1 MDLYER
7 ELFSKFFWRDFIMEK
22 ENELMTMETQEEKYV
37 TNVAIKTTD
46 VLCAIG
52 AGVFALAGI
61 GTLLNVRKK
70 KAILEKKETFKENII
85 KGLIVDGASEEE
97 IKNAKELLDKYA

>member
-1 MDLYER
+1 
-7 ELFSKFFWRDFIMEK
+7 MEK

-85 KGLIVDGASEEE
+85 KRLIVDGASEEE

>member
-1 MDLYER
+1 
-7 ELFSKFFWRDFIMEK
+7 MEK

-70 KAILEKKETFKENII
+70 KAILEKKESFKENII
-85 KGLIVDGASEEE
+85 KGLIVDYASEEE
-97 IKNAKELLDKYA
+97 IENAKELLDKYA

>member
-1 MDLYER
+1 
-7 ELFSKFFWRDFIMEK
+7 MEK

-97 IKNAKELLDKYA
+97 IKNAKELIDKYA

>member
-1 MDLYER
+1 
-7 ELFSKFFWRDFIMEK
+7 
-22 ENELMTMETQEEKYV
+22 MTMETQEEKYV

-70 KAILEKKETFKENII
+70 KAILEKKESFKENII
-85 KGLIVDGASEEE
+85 KQLIVDGASEEE

>member
-1 MDLYER
+1 MFLYER

>member
-1 MDLYER
+1 
-7 ELFSKFFWRDFIMEK
+7 MEK

-70 KAILEKKETFKENII
+70 KAILEKKESFKENII
-85 KGLIVDGASEEE
+85 KQLIVDGASEEE

>member
-1 MDLYER
+1 
-7 ELFSKFFWRDFIMEK
+7 MEK

-70 KAILEKKETFKENII
+70 KAILEKKESFKENII
-85 KGLIVDGASEEE
+85 KQLIVDGASEEE
-97 IKNAKELLDKYA
+97 IKNAKELIDKYA

>member
-1 MDLYER
+1 
-7 ELFSKFFWRDFIMEK
+7 MEK

-37 TNVAIKTTD
+37 TIVAIKTTD

-97 IKNAKELLDKYA
+97 IKKAKELLDKYA

>member
-1 MDLYER
+1 
-7 ELFSKFFWRDFIMEK
+7 MEK

-70 KAILEKKETFKENII
+70 KAILEKKESFKENII
-85 KGLIVDGASEEE
+85 RQLIVDGASEEE
-97 IKNAKELLDKYA
+97 IKNVKELLDKYA

>member
-1 MDLYER
+1 MFLYER
-7 ELFSKFFWRDFIMEK
+7 ELFSKFFWRDFIMKK

-70 KAILEKKETFKENII
+70 KAILEKKESFKENII

>member
-1 MDLYER
+1 MR
-7 ELFSKFFWRDFIMEK
+7 ENYLVIFWRDFIMEK

-70 KAILEKKETFKENII
+70 KAILDKKQAFKENII

-97 IKNAKELLDKYA
+97 IKNAKELIDKYA

>member
-1 MDLYER
+1 
-7 ELFSKFFWRDFIMEK
+7 MEK

-52 AGVFALAGI
+52 AGVLHW
-61 GTLLNVRKK
+61 
-70 KAILEKKETFKENII
+70 LE
-85 KGLIVDGASEEE
+85 
-97 IKNAKELLDKYA
+97 

>member
-1 MDLYER
+1 
-7 ELFSKFFWRDFIMEK
+7 
-22 ENELMTMETQEEKYV
+22 MTMETQEEKYV

-70 KAILEKKETFKENII
+70 KAILEKKESFKENII
-85 KGLIVDGASEEE
+85 KGLIVDYASEEE
-97 IKNAKELLDKYA
+97 IENAKELLDKYA

>member
-1 MDLYER
+1 
-7 ELFSKFFWRDFIMEK
+7 MEK

-52 AGVFALAGI
+52 ARVFALAGI

-85 KGLIVDGASEEE
+85 KGLIVDCASEEE

>member
-1 MDLYER
+1 
-7 ELFSKFFWRDFIMEK
+7 MEK

-70 KAILEKKETFKENII
+70 KAILEKKESFKENII
-85 KGLIVDGASEEE
+85 KGLIVDGCSEEE

>member
-1 MDLYER
+1 MFLYER
-7 ELFSKFFWRDFIMEK
+7 ELFSKFFWRDFIMKK

-70 KAILEKKETFKENII
+70 KAILEKKESFKENII
-85 KGLIVDGASEEE
+85 KRLIVDGASEEE

>member
-1 MDLYER
+1 
-7 ELFSKFFWRDFIMEK
+7 MEK

-85 KGLIVDGASEEE
+85 RRLIVDGASDEE

>member
-1 MDLYER
+1 
-7 ELFSKFFWRDFIMEK
+7 MEK

-52 AGVFALAGI
+52 AGVFTLAGI
-61 GTLLNVRKK
+61 GALLNVRKK
-70 KAILEKKETFKENII
+70 KAMLEKKETFKENII
-85 KGLIVDGASEEE
+85 RRLIVDGASDEE

>member
-1 MDLYER
+1 
-7 ELFSKFFWRDFIMEK
+7 MEK

-85 KGLIVDGASEEE
+85 KGWIVDGASEEE

>member
-1 MDLYER
+1 
-7 ELFSKFFWRDFIMEK
+7 MEK
-22 ENELMTMETQEEKYV
+22 ENELMTKETQEEMYV

-70 KAILEKKETFKENII
+70 KAILDKKQTFKENII
-85 KGLIVDGASEEE
+85 RGLIVDGASEEE